1 MSTFTFDQSY
11 RWFIIPMSVHK
22 SESLDSRNLGSS
34 IAIEW
39 IHTWLVIKF
48 DRISPFG
55 FEHLISNAILGTEE
69 IFQKSSKCV
78 IGHCVLVRW
87 LGIICVILIH
97 KCNEIRQEWNNSTL
111 CNRAIAQFGYT
122 EKKLRIHRWWDRANR
137 RKLKQTF
144 WVSKIKIRNLNF
156 NDFLL
161 FLTYLTNF
169 AFS

>member
-48 DRISPFG
+48 DRISPFC
-55 FEHLISNAILGTEE
+55 FEHLISNAILGTEK

-78 IGHCVLVRW
+78 IGHCVLVRR

-111 CNRAIAQFGYT
+111 CNRATAQFGYT
-122 EKKLRIHRWWDRANR
+122 EKKWVKFNVIE
-137 RKLKQTF
+137 LKMLGS
-144 WVSKIKIRNLNF
+144 SKSKK
-156 NDFLL
+156 
-161 FLTYLTNF
+161 TKTNF
-169 AFS
+169 LGIKN